1 MMKNYL
7 MFAGVCFYA
16 GMYAQS
22 VDTREGNDK
31 FSTGSQNAVITTIY
45 ENKAGDV
52 VSEWKKVL
60 KANTYEKVSDSGNEV
75 FGDNVLVTEWGN
87 NTVDFYTKFTEDK
100 NAKTIKMSVAVD
112 LGGTYLTSA
121 GDKNK
126 FNYVEKMAKDFAIR
140 MTKEPITEM
149 VKVNAKQLEKL
160 EGNQKDLEKTNT
172 SLKQDVVEY
181 KTKITKAEKELVD
194 NGSEIEKKKSEV
206 GVQRKVVDA
215 SSGAVT
221 EQAKSSV
228 KIFEKLEGQ
237 LKDLEKSKKNLT
249 SDIEGYQKKITKTET
264 EIKTNE
270 EKQVAK
276 KAEIETQKKL
286 LEDTKKRLDSVN

>member
-1 MMKNYL
+1 MMKNYV
-7 MFAGVCFYA
+7 MFAGICFYV
-16 GMYAQS
+16 GIYGQS

-52 VSEWKKVL
+52 ISEWKKVL
-60 KANTYEKVSDSGNEV
+60 KANKCEKVSDSGNEV
-75 FGDNVLVTEWGN
+75 FGDNVLITEWGN

-100 NAKTIKMSVAVD
+100 KAKTIKMSVAVD

-126 FNYVEKMAKDFAIR
+126 FNYVEKMAKDFAVR

-149 VKVNAKQLEKL
+149 LKVNTKQLEKL
-160 EGNQKDLEKTNT
+160 EGNQKDLEKKNA
-172 SLKQDVVEY
+172 SLKQEVVDY

-194 NGSEIEKKKSEV
+194 NGNDIEKKKSEV

-228 KIFEKLEGQ
+228 KILEKLEGQ
-237 LKDLEKSKKNLT
+237 QKDLEKSKKNLT
-249 SDIEGYQKKITKTET
+249 SDIEGYQKKITKIEA

-270 EKQVAK
+270 EKQVTK

-286 LEDTKKRLDSVN
+286 LEDTKKRLDSVD